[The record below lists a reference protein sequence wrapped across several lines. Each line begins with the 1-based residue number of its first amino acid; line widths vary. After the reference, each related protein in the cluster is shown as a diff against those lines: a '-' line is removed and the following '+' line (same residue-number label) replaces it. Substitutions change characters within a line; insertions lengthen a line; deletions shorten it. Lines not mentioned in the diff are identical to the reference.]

1 MNCRGGAEV
10 KRVDGASKRG
20 RVRQLLKIR
29 RHPLLSDEVSTV
41 SPLDLVRL
49 GALGAVLAGVAWT
62 ASGVVAAGIGT
73 GRDLE
78 ILGFASLQEAL
89 YVVAITGTL
98 GGIVG
103 LHARQVSSYGR
114 LGTTGFLAA
123 FMGTAV
129 LLMGIV
135 SSFVV
140 GSASTP
146 AFLDTVLGLGLWGAV
161 VGFVLLGAATLR
173 LRALPWWCG
182 ALLIV
187 SLPLAIASGDYGGGA
202 VLGLL
207 WLAVGYALLSQHDVS
222 VLLRTRRK

>member
-1 MNCRGGAEV
+1 MNRRGGAEV
-10 KRVDGASKRG
+10 NRVDAASKRG

-29 RHPLLSDEVSTV
+29 HPLLSGEVSTA
-41 SPLDLVRL
+41 SALDLVRL
-49 GALGAVLAGVAWT
+49 GALGAVLAGVAWI
-62 ASGVVAAGIGT
+62 ASAAVAAIGT
-73 GRDLE
+73 ERNLE
-78 ILGFASLQEAL
+78 ILGFASLEEVL
-89 YVVAITGTL
+89 YVVAIMGTM

-103 LHARQVSSYGR
+103 LHARQVPSYGR

-129 LLMGIV
+129 LLLGIV
-135 SSFVV
+135 FSFVV
-140 GSASTP
+140 GSASKP
-146 AFLDTVLGLGLWGAV
+146 AFLDPVLGLGLWGAV

-173 LRALPWWCG
+173 LRALPGWCG
-182 ALLIV
+182 APLIV
-187 SLPLAIASGDYGGGA
+187 SLPLAIAAGDYGGGA

>member
-10 KRVDGASKRG
+10 KRVDEASKRG
-20 RVRQLLKIR
+20 RVRQLLKIG

-62 ASGVVAAGIGT
+62 ASGVVAAIGT

-78 ILGFASLQEAL
+78 ILGFAFLQGAL

-103 LHARQVSSYGR
+103 LHARQVPSYGR

-129 LLMGIV
+129 LLLGIV

-146 AFLDTVLGLGLWGAV
+146 ALFDTVLGLGLWCTL